1 MQMKSCQLVGGS
13 LRLIETEV
21 PEIGRGDVLVNM
33 KACGICGTDVEKVL
47 GHYAS
52 NVLGHEAVGILEKV
66 GRDVDGFSEG
76 DRVFPHHH
84 VPCYTCH
91 YCRNGSETM
100 CPHFSASN
108 LIPGGLSEYFIL
120 PEWNVSHGGL
130 FRIPSSIDF
139 RRGTLIEPMACVLR
153 AIGKVKQ
160 NVDLTWLVVGAGPV
174 GMLHVLALHLLEKGN
189 VVCVEPDEE
198 RRRFSKRL
206 GAMEALEPET
216 AGQTVMS
223 LTEGRG
229 ADVAIVAT
237 GSVKAIE
244 SAARMLRKGGMLI
257 QFGLPN
263 PRSFLNIDMNELFRK
278 EISIVNTYS
287 GIEKDVREAIA
298 LLEKAPSVT
307 DEIISHSFTLENAI
321 DAFGL
326 AMKPDGARKI
336 IIENR

>member
-1 MQMKSCQLVGGS
+1 LQMKSCQLVGGS

-198 RRRFSKRL
+198 RRRFSKRNQK
-206 GAMEALEPET
+206 P
-216 AGQTVMS
+216 Q
-223 LTEGRG
+223 
-229 ADVAIVAT
+229 
-237 GSVKAIE
+237 VK
-244 SAARMLRKGGMLI
+244 L
-257 QFGLPN
+257 
-263 PRSFLNIDMNELFRK
+263 
-278 EISIVNTYS
+278 
-287 GIEKDVREAIA
+287 
-298 LLEKAPSVT
+298 
-307 DEIISHSFTLENAI
+307 
-321 DAFGL
+321 
-326 AMKPDGARKI
+326 
-336 IIENR
+336 